1 MAWWDYTTSA
11 SSLVECS
18 MLSSRQRLNFS
29 YAIAAELFFC
39 FLYEILIHV
48 IFISLT
54 FRFVYTKCRLKADR
68 NVTQFSANII
78 TISKIFRRQKWL
90 EFDEIRRL
98 WRFHIAG
105 NCFKVRN
112 FAWPERTPR
121 KKKRRRENRGYR
133 NCFGL
138 MLIYMMG
145 REALSSRR
153 KTFDCS
159 RAAFIHICSFV
170 RCKIL
175 ILNIICASTCAFE
188 SIPLCSLSSRLSR
201 AHFKMDFFIFS
212 VWMRT
217 F

>member
-11 SSLVECS
+11 SSLAECS

-68 NVTQFSANII
+68 HATQFSANII
-78 TISKIFRRQKWL
+78 TISKIDRRQKWL
-90 EFDEIRRL
+90 AFWWDSERL
-98 WRFHIAG
+98 WRFPIAW

-112 FAWPERTPR
+112 FAWPERTR
-121 KKKRRRENRGYR
+121 KKQKRRENRGYR

-138 MLIYMMG
+138 MLIYMMS

-153 KTFDCS
+153 KTFDFAFALRSHTCLLF
-159 RAAFIHICSFV
+159 RA
-170 RCKIL
+170 L
-175 ILNIICASTCAFE
+175 
-188 SIPLCSLSSRLSR
+188 
-201 AHFKMDFFIFS
+201 
-212 VWMRT
+212 
-217 F
+217 